1 MKRSGITAPR
11 FLYIAP
17 RLERGFG
24 KYMAFRKN
32 GKPIMGKKKSALTKV
47 NGQTATFSGIQAKG
61 RVSHGYSER
70 VNAAGIVPYSNCWLS
85 LAV

>member
-32 GKPIMGKKKSALTKV
+32 GKPIMGKKKSALTK
-47 NGQTATFSGIQAKG
+47 GIQAKG
-61 RVSHGYSER
+61 RVSPGYSER
-70 VNAAGIVPYSNCWLS
+70 VSAAGIVPYSNCWLS

>member
-1 MKRSGITAPR
+1 MKRSGIIAPR

-61 RVSHGYSER
+61 RVSPGYSER
-70 VNAAGIVPYSNCWLS
+70 VSAAGIVPYSNCWLS